1 MCWSE
6 GASLAMVGLGAAA
19 TFVTLRRGEP
29 AAIPVTL
36 AFFTVM
42 EGLQAA
48 GYLVIDECSL
58 TSNKS
63 ITALSYLHI
72 ALQPIFINAFAMALV
87 AREISPRL
95 RAFVYAAAATA
106 SAVILLQLVP
116 FDWAGPCQ
124 PGNVLCGPQWCTISG
139 NWHLGWQVPLND
151 LWGALLGDGFARL
164 VEFPTYLLAV
174 FVLPL
179 VYGAWRL
186 VIFHALFGPA
196 LAWLLTDNPNEMPA
210 IWCLFSVGLVVIA
223 LSPMIRRSVAPGVG
237 VIPPADPSGIR

>member
-6 GASLAMVGLGAAA
+6 GASLAMVGLGTAA
-19 TFVTLRRGEP
+19 TVVTVRRGEP

-36 AFFTVM
+36 AFFAVM
-42 EGLQAA
+42 EALQAA

-58 TSNKS
+58 PSNKAV
-63 ITALSYLHI
+63 TALSYLHI

-95 RAFVYAAAATA
+95 RTFVYAASATA
-106 SAVILLQLVP
+106 SAVILLQLAP

-151 LWGALLGDGFARL
+151 IWGALFGDWFARQI
-164 VEFPTYLLAV
+164 EFPSYLLAV

-179 VYGAWRL
+179 FYGAWRL
-186 VIFHALFGPA
+186 VVFHALFGPA
-196 LAWLLTDNPNEMPA
+196 LAWVLTDNPNEMPA

-223 LSPMIRRSVAPGVG
+223 LSPLIRRSVAPGGAVT
-237 VIPPADPSGIR
+237 PPAGR